1 VQKLVAILF
10 LALLA
15 FTGFTRWQHLSEEP
29 LIMTDG
35 QGYYAYLP
43 ALFIYQDLQFSF
55 VDSINQTYYPEDKRA
70 SFILE
75 TPTGNV
81 NKYFAGTAVLQTPF
95 FLAGCMFANIVGEP
109 TDGYSW
115 PFQMVVGLAALV
127 YMLLGVYLLGQFLL
141 GIGFKQAAVFLTLLL
156 TLFGTN
162 LLFYSIYEPSM
173 SHAYS
178 FFTISAFLFYVDR
191 ASKKDNGLSFCLA
204 ALFLG
209 LTVLIRPTNGIIV
222 LAVPVVTSGFTG
234 TWELLKRFFRDKK
247 TALVSVIVLI
257 AIVGLQPLSY
267 LIQTGSPI
275 VWSYGG
281 EGFDFLN
288 PELYNVLFSYRK
300 GLFIYCPALFLSL
313 IGLAIGIVKN
323 KGRFIWLTVFLIV
336 TTWIIASWWMWYYG
350 GSYGHRAFI
359 EYYPFFAIGL
369 AAIFNYCLDFVHP
382 KWLVALVLFFVPI
395 QLIQTYQYNKHI
407 ITFDNMTKAKYWNL
421 FLRTGDDLA
430 WYYSGYEGQDSYEG
444 IDSLLIKHDFESDL
458 GWGNESQLINDPIGE
473 GRIAMMT
480 AKDGYGPTLR
490 KPVSEIG
497 FELNNVRITGWVN
510 SDSRYSDIS
519 FVCSL
524 EDSTGAGYYWQ
535 KKPLRP
541 QFDGTSNWSLAT
553 SLFRCGTPRS
563 PTDNFVI
570 YPIKA
575 DGSEVLFDDLE
586 ISFINA
592 K

>member
-1 VQKLVAILF
+1 MQKLVAILF
-10 LALLA
+10 LGLLA
-15 FTGFTRWQHLSEEP
+15 FTGFTRWQTLSEEP

-55 VDSINQTYYPEDKRA
+55 VDSINQTYYPEEKRA

-95 FLAGCMFANIVGEP
+95 FLAGCVFANIVGEP
-109 TDGYSW
+109 IDGYSW
-115 PFQMVVGLAALV
+115 PFQMMVGLATLV

-141 GIGFKQAAVFLTLLL
+141 GIGFKQSAVFLTLLL
-156 TLFGTN
+156 TLFGTS

-222 LAVPVVTSGFTG
+222 LAVPVITSGFAG
-234 TWELLKRFFRDKK
+234 TWKLLKRFFRDKK

-257 AIVGLQPLSY
+257 AIVGLQPLFY

-300 GLFIYCPALFLSL
+300 GLFIYCPVLLLSL

-369 AAIFNYCLDFVHP
+369 AALFNYCLDFVHP
-382 KWLVALVLFFVPI
+382 KWLVAVGVFFVPI

-444 IDSLLIKHDFESDL
+444 IDSLLVKHDFESDL
-458 GWGNESQLINDPIGE
+458 GWGNENQLVDDPIGE

-480 AKDGYGPTLR
+480 AKDGYGPILR

-541 QFDGTSNWSLAT
+541 QFDGTGNWRLAT
-553 SLFRCGTPRS
+553 SLFRCGTPRR

-586 ISFINA
+586 ISFISA

>member
-1 VQKLVAILF
+1 MQKLVAILF

-156 TLFGTN
+156 ALFGTN

-257 AIVGLQPLSY
+257 AIVGLQP
-267 LIQTGSPI
+267 
-275 VWSYGG
+275 
-281 EGFDFLN
+281 
-288 PELYNVLFSYRK
+288 
-300 GLFIYCPALFLSL
+300 
-313 IGLAIGIVKN
+313 
-323 KGRFIWLTVFLIV
+323 
-336 TTWIIASWWMWYYG
+336 
-350 GSYGHRAFI
+350 
-359 EYYPFFAIGL
+359 
-369 AAIFNYCLDFVHP
+369 
-382 KWLVALVLFFVPI
+382 
-395 QLIQTYQYNKHI
+395 
-407 ITFDNMTKAKYWNL
+407 
-421 FLRTGDDLA
+421 
-430 WYYSGYEGQDSYEG
+430 
-444 IDSLLIKHDFESDL
+444 
-458 GWGNESQLINDPIGE
+458 
-473 GRIAMMT
+473 
-480 AKDGYGPTLR
+480 
-490 KPVSEIG
+490 
-497 FELNNVRITGWVN
+497 
-510 SDSRYSDIS
+510 
-519 FVCSL
+519 
-524 EDSTGAGYYWQ
+524 
-535 KKPLRP
+535 
-541 QFDGTSNWSLAT
+541 
-553 SLFRCGTPRS
+553 
-563 PTDNFVI
+563 
-570 YPIKA
+570 
-575 DGSEVLFDDLE
+575 
-586 ISFINA
+586 
-592 K
+592 

>member
-1 VQKLVAILF
+1 
-10 LALLA
+10 
-15 FTGFTRWQHLSEEP
+15 
-29 LIMTDG
+29 
-35 QGYYAYLP
+35 
-43 ALFIYQDLQFSF
+43 
-55 VDSINQTYYPEDKRA
+55 
-70 SFILE
+70 
-75 TPTGNV
+75 
-81 NKYFAGTAVLQTPF
+81 
-95 FLAGCMFANIVGEP
+95 MFANIVGEP
-109 TDGYSW
+109 IDGYSW
-115 PFQMVVGLAALV
+115 PFQMMVGLATLV

-141 GIGFKQAAVFLTLLL
+141 GIGFKQSAVFLTLLL
-156 TLFGTN
+156 TLFGTS

-222 LAVPVVTSGFTG
+222 LAVPVITSGFAG
-234 TWELLKRFFRDKK
+234 TWKLLKRFFRDKK

-257 AIVGLQPLSY
+257 AIVGLQPLFY

-300 GLFIYCPALFLSL
+300 GLFIYCPVLLLSL

-323 KGRFIWLTVFLIV
+323 KGRFIWLTIFLIV
-336 TTWIIASWWMWYYG
+336 TPWIIASWWMWYYG

-369 AAIFNYCLDFVHP
+369 AALFNYCLDFVHP
-382 KWLVALVLFFVPI
+382 KWLVAVVVLFVPI
-395 QLIQTYQYNKHI
+395 QLIQTYQYNKNI

-444 IDSLLIKHDFESDL
+444 IDSLLVKHDFESDL
-458 GWGNESQLINDPIGE
+458 GWGNENQLVDDPIGE

-480 AKDGYGPTLR
+480 AKDGYGPILR

-524 EDSTGAGYYWQ
+524 EDSAGAGYYWQ

-541 QFDGTSNWSLAT
+541 QFDGTGNWSLAT
-553 SLFRCGTPRS
+553 SLFHCGTPRS

-586 ISFINA
+586 ISFISA